1 MRFYYHLYDLLDADS
16 RLLFMIFYRFRLP
29 VTFVRDRHVALLLAM
44 TIKGIPFFLRWHREP
59 LSKQRHTWW
68 LWVEIATP
76 PAGARND
83 TLGRHFHSNDIL
95 VSFT

>member
-44 TIKGIPFFLRWHREP
+44 TIKGIPFF
-59 LSKQRHTWW
+59 SAMTQRA
-68 LWVEIATP
+68 IIKATTHMM
-76 PAGARND
+76 AV
-83 TLGRHFHSNDIL
+83 GRDCHAPCGGSQ
-95 VSFT
+95 